1 MKSVQDAL
9 EAVRRRLPEIR
20 FRTDEPLKA
29 HTSFKIGGP
38 VSVMFFP
45 KSTAELRDLG
55 RILYDSG
62 CRFLV
67 IGNGTNILAD
77 DKPID
82 MIAVKTHGGL
92 GSIRLTGETELTA
105 ECGALLSKL
114 TAAALEHGLTGLEF
128 AHGIPGTLG
137 GAVAM
142 NAGAYG
148 GEMKDVIVKTTAF
161 GRWSSVYEVRREDHG
176 FFYRRSRFSDS
187 DDIILSSVI
196 RLKKGD
202 PKDIRRKMEE
212 LSRKRRESQPLNIP
226 SAGSAFK
233 RPKGGYA
240 AALIQEAGLK
250 GFTAGGAAVSE
261 KHAGFIINKG
271 SATFKDVMTVIDHV
285 REEVLRQFGITL
297 EPEIKIIRSNI

>member
-9 EAVRRRLPEIR
+9 EAVRLRLPEIR

-38 VSVMFFP
+38 VSAMFFP
-45 KSTAELRDLG
+45 NSAAELRDLAL
-55 RILYDSG
+55 ILYDSG

-82 MIAVKTHGGL
+82 MIAVKTYGGL
-92 GSIRLTGETELTA
+92 GGISLTGEAELTA

-114 TAAALEHGLTGLEF
+114 ATAALEHGLTGLEF

-137 GAVAM
+137 GAVVM

-148 GEMKDVIVKTTAF
+148 GEMKDVVVKTTAF
-161 GRWSSVYEVRREDHG
+161 GRWSSVHEVRGQDHG
-176 FFYRRSRFSDS
+176 FFYRRSRFSDT
-187 DDIILSSVI
+187 DDIILSAVI
-196 RLKKGD
+196 RLQKGD
-202 PKDIRRKMEE
+202 PEDIRRKMEE
-212 LSRKRRESQPLNIP
+212 LSKKRRESQPLNIP

-233 RPKGGYA
+233 RPRSGYA
-240 AALIQEAGLK
+240 AALIEEAGLK

-261 KHAGFIINKG
+261 KHAGFIVNRG
-271 SATFKDVMTVIDHV
+271 APH
-285 REEVLRQFGITL
+285 LRT
-297 EPEIKIIRSNI
+297 